1 MRGEWT
7 SRPQGTTT
15 VQDIRSQA
23 ATGLLSRANDE
34 TAFLGEL
41 AAAYSRCGIGAALD
55 FAAVRRY
62 WQDGTLDSDWRR
74 ELARQTLCDGEQDTW
89 RGPEAFSGL
98 LRGVLDGQSPAQG
111 LMLGQ
116 RLVVLLAPL
125 VSAAQLHHLLGP
137 ATADG
142 MPHLRSDERQLAQA
156 AALADWAAALA
167 GGEGDWAGVAASLR
181 KAGAAIAALPS
192 LFVGAALARWAS
204 NDGETRGALRVL
216 VQLQLATLLQREH
229 TIANAG
235 VITPEWALGLLIDLT
250 RGCYLELRGPAAGD
264 DAQDLV
270 AALLRPLA
278 RAAAASPRL
287 LELAAREDSP
297 VGDALSRTGLAS
309 ALAEDAARWKRF
321 LETISERQ
329 LRSLW
334 LTSTRFAT
342 RHPAQALQ
350 LDQTKWQ
357 RCGQFSAN
365 LESAE
370 AIAWYASLL
379 DALSDEQAFAA
390 AFRRV
395 FDAAGAA
402 RRRELIARHLET
414 GSRGVHYELLDQESD
429 APILAGYAHSGNTHL
444 SEVAIRRLFRL
455 AIPRDDD
462 ADDRPTSPLPC
473 EPYWSALRALEPTH
487 ADALVEQTVDEYGF
501 DGDSPARWESLWEH
515 SRNAPSRNAIAR
527 SCLRGIAHGA
537 GGALLSLAESLYR
550 RAPEIFRAEV
560 ADDYFPT
567 AGFNAAIAATVS
579 PLRELVASASAA
591 YLSRSS
597 WFGDVPDP
605 LPAEPVAVALAAY
618 PESFTALEDKHR
630 AKLLPLFDAG
640 SVVACAAT
648 LADLCGAPGKVL
660 RASLIELIARVPF
673 AALVQSGLLELR
685 ERKAR
690 LLVLTGL
697 AKNTDPA
704 ALEAIAATMADA
716 AHDAFSRDLAL
727 DALARAGHPVEA
739 LDPWAAAT
747 LESLQAMAEKAKIPA
762 AVTKVWNDEAAAVL
776 APLGE
781 ALGRYLLAILLDAD
795 GVLPR
800 RARRI
805 LAFLPAAQRSD
816 FAAFGVRT
824 WIAGNGSD
832 ALGWLL
838 PPLVEHGDER
848 IANDLVR
855 AVKAWMKTRKPKA
868 SAAIHLLAR
877 LPGNYGIAQVRELW
891 ESRKF
896 SESIQRN
903 ARIALTDAAQRRG
916 MTLHEFLEQ
925 LVPDFGLDRDGLRLD
940 VGPYAYFARV
950 RGDFSVVV
958 VDADGKTTK
967 TLPRARAGED
977 AERRGVA
984 ENQLKALAKNLK
996 PVFKQQS
1003 QRLLRNLQT
1012 GKTWPVAQ
1020 WRRLFV
1026 EHPLLGVLSQSV
1038 VWSCVDADGAST
1050 LRFRPNGSG
1059 GSVDANDDDVV
1070 TGDDARVRVA
1080 HPLDMAA
1087 DERRAWKAQFGDY
1100 ELISPLAQF
1109 DIPVFTADPRE
1120 LDAEDVARAD
1130 GVTLNRARF
1139 GSLVEKWGYLKGAG
1153 EDGAMINE
1161 HTWRPDSEWHVTLSH
1176 SGISV
1181 FFDVDETVTVERIQ
1195 ARRRGADGRFETLPL
1210 RALPPTLRATL
1221 LAQAEALKAL
1231 AK

>member
-1 MRGEWT
+1 M
-7 SRPQGTTT
+7 
-15 VQDIRSQA
+15 QDIRSRA
-23 ATGLLSRANDE
+23 ATGLLSRASDE
-34 TAFLGEL
+34 TAFLGQL
-41 AAAYSRCGIGAALD
+41 AAAYSQCGIGAALD

-62 WQDGTLDSDWRR
+62 WQDGTLDGDWRR
-74 ELARQTLCDGEQDTW
+74 ELALQTICDGVPDVW
-89 RGPEAFSGL
+89 RGAEAFSPLLCGL
-98 LRGVLDGQSPAQG
+98 LDGRPPEQG
-111 LMLGQ
+111 LILGE

-125 VSAAQLHHLLGP
+125 VSVAQLHVLLGP
-137 ATADG
+137 ATAEG
-142 MPHLRSDERQLAQA
+142 MPRVRPAERQQAQA
-156 AALADWAAALA
+156 AALAGWAAALA
-167 GGEGDWAGVAASLR
+167 GGEGDWAIVADALR
-181 KAGAAIAALPS
+181 RAGADITALPQLFAGAAS
-192 LFVGAALARWAS
+192 ARWVS
-204 NDGETRGALRVL
+204 NDDETRGALRVL

-229 TIANAG
+229 AMAHAGTIQ
-235 VITPEWALGLLIDLT
+235 PEWALGLLINLP
-250 RGCYLELRGPAAGD
+250 RGVYLELRGPALIDGAP
-264 DAQDLV
+264 DLV
-270 AALLRPLA
+270 AGLLRPLGL
-278 RAAAASPRL
+278 AAAASPRL
-287 LELAAREDSP
+287 FELAARDDSP
-297 VGDALSRTGLAS
+297 LGDVLSRTRLAS
-309 ALAEDAARWKRF
+309 AVADDAARWNR
-321 LETISERQ
+321 LLATISERQ
-329 LRSLW
+329 LRGLW
-334 LTSTRFAT
+334 LTSTWFAT
-342 RHPAQALQ
+342 RHPGAALQ
-350 LDQTKWQ
+350 LDQARWQ
-357 RCGQFSAN
+357 RTGLFSAN
-365 LESAE
+365 LDSPE

-379 DALSDEQAFAA
+379 DQLRDEQAFSS

-395 FDAAGAA
+395 FDAADTL
-402 RRRELIARHLET
+402 RRRELIARYLET
-414 GSRGVHYELLDQESD
+414 GSRAFHYELLDLETD
-429 APILAGYAHSGNTHL
+429 TATLTRYARASNPNL
-444 SEVAIRRLFRL
+444 RAAAMRRLFQL
-455 AIPRDDD
+455 AIPRNDD
-462 ADDRPTSPLPC
+462 AEPGATAPSRC
-473 EPYWSALRALEPTH
+473 EPYWSALRALEATH
-487 ADALVEQTVDEYGF
+487 ADELVEQTVDEYGF
-501 DGDSPARWESLWEH
+501 GGDSPERWESLWDH
-515 SRNAPSRNAIAR
+515 SRKAGSRSALVRNCLRAIANGFD
-527 SCLRGIAHGA
+527 LAQ
-537 GGALLSLAESLYR
+537 LSLAESLYR
-550 RAPEIFRAEV
+550 RAPDIFRTEV
-560 ADDYFPT
+560 ADDYFPA
-567 AGFNAAIAATVS
+567 AGFNAAITATAS
-579 PLRELVASASAA
+579 PLRELVVPASAA

-605 LPAEPVAVALAAY
+605 LPAEPVAAALAAY

-640 SVVACAAT
+640 AVVACAAT
-648 LADLCGAPGKVL
+648 LAELCGAPGKVL
-660 RASLIELIARVPF
+660 RALLIELIARIPC
-673 AALVQSGLLELR
+673 AALAQSGLLDLR

-697 AKNTDPA
+697 AQNTDPA
-704 ALEAIAATMADA
+704 AVEVIAATIADA

-727 DALARAGHPVEA
+727 DALERAGHPTEA

-747 LESLQAMAEKAKIPA
+747 LESLQALAAKAKIPA
-762 AVTKVWNDEAAAVL
+762 AVAKVWNDEAAAVL

-824 WIAGNGSD
+824 WIAGKGSD

-855 AVKAWMKTRKPKA
+855 AVKAWMKTRKTKA

-903 ARIALTDAAQRRG
+903 ARMALTDAAQRRG

-977 AERRGVA
+977 TERRGLA

-1012 GKTWPVAQ
+1012 GKTWPLAQ

-1059 GSVDANDDDVV
+1059 GSVDANDDDVPLA
-1070 TGDDARVRVA
+1070 DDAVVRVA
-1080 HPLDMAA
+1080 HPLDMSA

-1109 DIPVFTADPRE
+1109 DIPVFTAEPGE
-1120 LDAEDVARAD
+1120 LDAEDVARAE

-1161 HTWRPDSEWHVTLSH
+1161 HTWRPDNQWQVTLSH

-1181 FFDVDETVTVERIQ
+1181 FFDVDETVTVERIR
-1195 ARRRGADGRFETLPL
+1195 ARRRGTDGHFETLPL
-1210 RALPPTLRATL
+1210 RALPPTFRATL
-1221 LAQAEALKAL
+1221 LAQAEALRAL
-1231 AK
+1231 AG